1 MMSKADICG
10 KMVLKGMG
18 DRTER
23 FKAAIARNPE
33 RWIPEYCDEELVTVI
48 DRDSGL
54 LWFRVNDGWAW
65 IA

>member
-1 MMSKADICG
+1 
-10 KMVLKGMG
+10 MVLKEMG

-33 RWIPEYCDEELVTVI
+33 RWIPEYRDEELVTVI

-54 LWFRVNDGWAW
+54 LWFRINDGWAW